1 MVKRTSFNVS
11 RRSDVSE
18 QVDFPARQDK
28 RELHQGLTKSE
39 VGLGSIIIIEK
50 RALIRDCLRRCFE
63 AASEQNVI
71 AVRSVEEC
79 LQISTTAVTSLV
91 IFSVASHLKNP
102 ETLRDIGR
110 LVRDENARPLIV
122 LSDGDDLE
130 QIVSVLDSGARGYI
144 PTDLAFEVAVEAV
157 RLVCAGGVFIP
168 ASSLVGARQPAGE
181 APRPTLRGA
190 NGIFTARQAA
200 VVDAVRRGKAN
211 KVIAFELKMRESTVK
226 VHVRNI
232 MKKLNAKNRTEVA
245 FMANELLKG
254 ADLQPMQAAR

>member
-1 MVKRTSFNVS
+1 MK
-11 RRSDVSE
+11 
-18 QVDFPARQDK
+18 
-28 RELHQGLTKSE
+28 
-39 VGLGSIIIIEK
+39 I
-50 RALIRDCLRRCFE
+50 
-63 AASEQNVI
+63 I

-79 LQISTTAVTSLV
+79 LQISATTATSLV
-91 IFSVASHLKNP
+91 IFSVGGTLKSP

-110 LVRDENARPLIV
+110 LVQGGNARPMIV

-130 QIVSVLDSGARGYI
+130 QIVSVLDNGARGYI
-144 PTDLAFEVAVEAV
+144 PTDLALDVAVEAV

-168 ASSLVGARQPAGE
+168 ASSLVSARQSGETSRPA
-181 APRPTLRGA
+181 PHST

-245 FMANELLKG
+245 FMANELLKTTG
-254 ADLQPMQAAR
+254 LPSMQVSR

>member
-11 RRSDVSE
+11 HRSDVSE
-18 QVDFPARQDK
+18 QVDFQTHQSERGV
-28 RELHQGLTKSE
+28 HQGLVKTE
-39 VGLGSIIIIEK
+39 ARPGSIIIIEK

-63 AASEQNVI
+63 SASEQKVI
-71 AVRSVEEC
+71 AARSIEEC
-79 LQISTTAVTSLV
+79 LQISTTTVTSLI
-91 IFSVASHLKNP
+91 IFSVANQLKSP
-102 ETLRDIGR
+102 ETLRDIER
-110 LVRDENARPLIV
+110 LVRHENARPLIV

-130 QIVSVLDSGARGYI
+130 QIVSVLNTGARGYI
-144 PTDLAFEVAVEAV
+144 PTDLALEVAVEAV

-168 ASSLVGARQPAGE
+168 ASSLVGARQPVGE
-181 APRPTLRGA
+181 TPRPAPRGA
-190 NGIFTARQAA
+190 TGIFTARQAA

-245 FMANELLKG
+245 FMANELLKS
-254 ADLQPMQAAR
+254 ADLPPMQAGR